1 MTNTF
6 PMKLLWRKIF
16 QIPQTYLLLVGIV
29 LGLSIFLSWV
39 GIRPLTMILGG
50 LISLGMVGFWIQHLS
65 SILSQN
71 RANLLDLD
79 NFLQQLKPIAAKL
92 GQKSPPP
99 WSKAETYAKESQ
111 QFCQT
116 IVQRESTLTPEL
128 IETLYTVLDLSD
140 QVVEAI
146 LALEKVQTQ
155 SYRAL
160 AEEHLNTS
168 LNRLENTH
176 HQLQQL
182 QDQVLLS
189 SLENPEISSRL
200 PLYLQEL
207 INVNRSSLE
216 NIIQKPQENGD
227 HL

>member
-1 MTNTF
+1 
-6 PMKLLWRKIF
+6 MKLLWRKIF
-16 QIPQTYLLLVGIV
+16 QLPQTYLLLAGIV
-29 LGLSIFLSWV
+29 LGLSIFLNSV
-39 GIRPLTMILGG
+39 GIRLFTLIFGG
-50 LISLGMVGFWIQHLS
+50 LISLTMLGFWIKYLHS
-65 SILSQN
+65 VFSQN
-71 RANLLDLD
+71 KANLLDLD
-79 NFLQQLKPIAAKL
+79 NFLQQLNPIAAKL
-92 GQKSPPP
+92 GQKSPSS
-99 WSKAETYAKESQ
+99 WNRAETYAKESQ

-128 IETLYTVLDLSD
+128 IETLYTVLDLSN

-155 SYRAL
+155 SYRDL
-160 AEEHLNTS
+160 AQEHLNTS
-168 LNRLENTH
+168 LNRLQNTH
-176 HQLQQL
+176 NQLQQL

-189 SLENPEISSRL
+189 SLENSEISTQL

-216 NIIQKPQENGD
+216 SIIQQPQEDGD

>member
-16 QIPQTYLLLVGIV
+16 QIPQTYLLLVGIL

-39 GIRPLTMILGG
+39 GIRLFTVILGG
-50 LISLGMVGFWIQHLS
+50 LISLVMLGFWIKYLS
-65 SILSQN
+65 SIFSQS
-71 RANLLDLD
+71 RANLLELD
-79 NFLQQLKPIAAKL
+79 SFLQQLNSIAAKL
-92 GQKSPPP
+92 GQKSPFP
-99 WSKAETYAKESQ
+99 WSKAETYGQESQ

-128 IETLYTVLDLSD
+128 IETLYTVLDLSN

-146 LALEKVQTQ
+146 LALEKVQTE
-155 SYRAL
+155 SYRDL
-160 AEEHLNTS
+160 AQKHLDTS
-168 LNRLENTH
+168 LNRLQYTH
-176 HQLQQL
+176 NQLQQL

-189 SLENPEISSRL
+189 SLENPEISTRL

-216 NIIQKPQENGD
+216 NIIQQPQENGD

>member
-1 MTNTF
+1 
-6 PMKLLWRKIF
+6 MKLFWRKTF
-16 QIPQTYLLLVGIV
+16 QIPQTYLLIVGII

-39 GIRPLTMILGG
+39 GIRLLTIIIGG
-50 LISLGMVGFWIQHLS
+50 LISLSMLGFWIKHLH
-65 SILSQN
+65 SIFSQN
-71 RANLLDLD
+71 KANLLDLD
-79 NFLQQLKPIAAKL
+79 NFLQQLRPIAAKL
-92 GQKSPPP
+92 GQKSPPS
-99 WSKAETYAKESQ
+99 WNKSETHAKESQ

-128 IETLYTVLDLSD
+128 IETLYTVLDLSN

-146 LALEKVQTQ
+146 LALEKVQTE

-168 LNRLENTH
+168 LNRLQNTH

-189 SLENPEISSRL
+189 SLENTEISTRL

-216 NIIQKPQENGD
+216 NIIQKPSENGEP
-227 HL
+227 L

>member
-39 GIRPLTMILGG
+39 GIRPLTVILGG
-50 LISLGMVGFWIQHLS
+50 LISLGMLGYWIKHLS

-92 GQKSPPP
+92 GQKSPLP

-155 SYRAL
+155 SYRDL
-160 AEEHLNTS
+160 AQEHLNTS
-168 LNRLENTH
+168 LNRLQNTH

-182 QDQVLLS
+182 QDQILLS
-189 SLENPEISSRL
+189 SLENPEITSRL

>member
-1 MTNTF
+1 MTNISS
-6 PMKLLWRKIF
+6 MKLLWRKIF

-29 LGLSIFLSWV
+29 LGLSIFLHWV
-39 GIRPLTMILGG
+39 GIRPFTVILGG
-50 LISLGMVGFWIQHLS
+50 FISLAMLFFWIKHLH
-65 SILSQN
+65 SIFSQN
-71 RANLLDLD
+71 KANLLDLD

-92 GQKSPPP
+92 RQKSPPP

-128 IETLYTVLDLSD
+128 IETLYTVLDLSN

-168 LNRLENTH
+168 LDRLQQTH
-176 HQLQQL
+176 SQLQQL

-216 NIIQKPQENGD
+216 NIIQKPSENGEQ
-227 HL
+227 L

>member
-39 GIRPLTMILGG
+39 GIRPLTVILGG
-50 LISLGMVGFWIQHLS
+50 LISLGMVVFWIQHLS
-65 SILSQN
+65 SILGQN

-155 SYRAL
+155 SYRTL

-189 SLENPEISSRL
+189 SLENPEISTRL